1 MTNYHQDGK
10 GSKKPVIIVL
20 KTFHPCRSHEFM
32 FWMFLVA
39 FPWRDLRQKKCFETR
54 LRIALTSEK
63 CNTVQRIVWC
73 PLTEK
78 EPCKSHRHKLIH
90 VLAHAFS
97 LQVSFKQ
104 STCDCLFLISA
115 LSSWR
120 SISLVLVESFLVTFA
135 SSLENSKKRV
145 ASLLFKCCLINGFK
159 LQAPLLLRYQ
169 LSFPLARPDDQMKQI
184 AAVRPQ
190 SLQSERNTRRDNG
203 EIMRIIALLMDCNRY
218 SASRDFCYNLRLN
231 LQWGATRLANMLCK
245 HLSSAP
251 KRDGSLYDPWRLS

>member
-1 MTNYHQDGK
+1 MPKSWVHVLTVPGCLSLT
-10 GSKKPVIIVL
+10 GPATKK
-20 KTFHPCRSHEFM
+20 M
-32 FWMFLVA
+32 FWNPPA
-39 FPWRDLRQKKCFETR
+39 HSIDLR
-54 LRIALTSEK
+54 K

-159 LQAPLLLRYQ
+159 LQAPLLQRYQ
-169 LSFPLARPDDQMKQI
+169 LSFPIARPDDQMK
-184 AAVRPQ
+184 ANSSRATAVFTKW
-190 SLQSERNTRRDNG
+190 NTRRDNG
-203 EIMRIIALLMDCNRY
+203 ESYERIIALLMDCNRY

-245 HLSSAP
+245 HLSSALNGMALCMTLEDFHRS
-251 KRDGSLYDPWRLS
+251 K